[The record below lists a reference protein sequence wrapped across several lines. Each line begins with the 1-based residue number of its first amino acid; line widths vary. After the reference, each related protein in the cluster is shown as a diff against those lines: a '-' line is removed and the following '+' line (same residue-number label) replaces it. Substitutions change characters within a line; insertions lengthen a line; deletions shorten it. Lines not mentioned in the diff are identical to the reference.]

1 MNNYNDA
8 CTEVYTIL
16 SCLDEIEYKKIP
28 SEIIEAIK
36 LNQNK
41 DYNYQVEDIELKYQQ
56 MMPETKAILFNLFRD
71 YLSTPQQKEKIINMQ
86 AEERRKNEIKKQ
98 EIYNKN
104 IFEEKQHIDIN
115 KKQTQVIK
123 YEKNILKKI
132 FNKIK
137 SFFSR

>member
-56 MMPETKAILFNLFRD
+56 MLPETKAILFNLFRD

>member
-71 YLSTPQQKEKIINMQ
+71 YLSTPQQKEKIINIQ

>member
-1 MNNYNDA
+1 M
-8 CTEVYTIL
+8 L
-16 SCLDEIEYKKIP
+16 
-28 SEIIEAIK
+28 
-36 LNQNK
+36 
-41 DYNYQVEDIELKYQQ
+41 
-56 MMPETKAILFNLFRD
+56 PETKAILFNLFRD